1 MNEKTIA
8 ILGAGFSGVFATHT
22 LAKKL
27 KDRND
32 ITIKLINKDPYFT
45 YKTRLHEVI
54 GGRIESTDALHDL
67 EKLFRPYKNVEI
79 IVEEVESIDDQKQII
94 STSSD
99 MHAYDYAILA
109 MGGEPNDFGIKG
121 VKDYGFTMW
130 SWEEAVMIRKQIL
143 SMVQQAALESD
154 AEKRRSM
161 LHFVVCGGGLTGIE
175 IMGELI
181 EWKPILEKNFGLKKD
196 EISLTLVEA
205 TSKILPALPEKEAE
219 RVKAYFNERSVNIL
233 TEASVSEVTP
243 VTVKIKDQEPLS
255 SYTLIWTAGVKANSD
270 IKNLSGEFKKGGRL
284 AVHPTLE
291 AKKLQNIFVVG
302 DLGYL
307 EDKDGNPLPQ
317 NVQTA
322 EQTAATASENILTRF
337 NEDGVE
343 KSHKNKQQGSIV
355 SVGARYG
362 VGYLLDKVH
371 IKGNIA
377 VFMKHIVNVRAWI
390 NMGSVK
396 NAVKYSQQ
404 EMKALK
410 NDRYIS

>member
-1 MNEKTIA
+1 MSKKTIA

-27 KDRND
+27 KDRDD

-54 GGRIESTDALHDL
+54 GGRIEPTDALHDL
-67 EKLFRPYKNVEI
+67 EKLSHPYKNVEI
-79 IVEEVESIDDQKQII
+79 IIEEVESVDDQKQII
-94 STSSD
+94 YTSSD
-99 MHAYDYAILA
+99 THAYDYVILA
-109 MGGEPNDFGIKG
+109 MGGEPNDFGIRG
-121 VKDYGFTMW
+121 VKEYGFTMW

-143 SMVQQAALESD
+143 SMVQQAALELE

-181 EWKPILEKNFGLKKD
+181 EWKPVLEKNFGLQKD

-219 RVKAYFNERSVNIL
+219 RVKAYFNEHSVNIL

-243 VTVKIKDQEPLS
+243 VMVKIKDQNPLS

-270 IKNLSGEFKKGGRL
+270 IKNLSGEFKKSGRL

-291 AKKLQNIFVVG
+291 AKELQNIFVVG

-322 EQTAATASENILTRF
+322 ATASENILSRL
-337 NEDGVE
+337 NGSGVE
-343 KSHKNKQQGSIV
+343 KSHENKQQGSIV
-355 SVGARYG
+355 SVGTSYG
-362 VGYLLDKVH
+362 VGYLMDKVH
-371 IKGNIA
+371 IKGNVA
-377 VFMKHIVNVRAWI
+377 VFMKHIVNFRAWI
-390 NMGSVK
+390 NMGSFK